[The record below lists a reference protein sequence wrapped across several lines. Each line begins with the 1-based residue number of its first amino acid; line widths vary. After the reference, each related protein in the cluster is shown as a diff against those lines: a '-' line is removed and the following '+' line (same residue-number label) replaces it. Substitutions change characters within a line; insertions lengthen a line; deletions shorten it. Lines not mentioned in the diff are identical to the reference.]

1 MLLEKIAQN
10 KNLIFKDINAQKEKT
25 FQNFNLEGFAFDSYS
40 KSLVVLYLDNSLDS
54 IEVFFGF
61 YNSKHAIAMLSRDL
75 SPSLK
80 EQIEE
85 NYQPQFIFDDNRE
98 EISGYQKQN
107 EIFVKECPS
116 TFIIAPEIKILLS
129 TSGTTGSPKFVKLS
143 DDNIFQNASSIINYL
158 PINNED
164 VCPLNLPIY
173 YSYGLSILTTNAIS
187 GGTIICGVKDI
198 LNKDFWVDFET
209 FGFTSLA
216 GVPYVYEILNRI
228 GFLKKQYSSLRYL
241 TQAGGKLNEK
251 LVVSL
256 YEYTQNQAVD
266 FFVMYG
272 QTEATARMSFFN
284 TKQFPDKIG
293 SVGKAILNGSFE
305 IDVENSELLYKGP
318 NVFGGY
324 AEKVDDLAIFHKEE
338 VLHTGDLATMD
349 QDKFVFIT
357 GRLKRFV
364 KILGSRINLD
374 EVEQAL
380 KNHFP
385 NTTFI
390 CVGKEDQY
398 LQIASTNLTLG
409 KNEIGTYIKD
419 LFKIHPAYIKYKLIE
434 NVPLTSNGKI
444 NYNAILD

>member
-10 KNLIFKDINAQKEKT
+10 KNLIFKDISTQREKT
-25 FQNFNLEGFAFDSYS
+25 FQSFNLKDFTFDNYS
-40 KSLVVLYLDNSLDS
+40 KSLAILYLDNSLDS
-54 IEVFFGF
+54 IEIFFGF
-61 YNSKHAIAMLSRDL
+61 YASNHAVAMLSRDL
-75 SPSLK
+75 SVSLK

-85 NYQPQFIFDDNRE
+85 NYQPQFIYDESRE
-98 EISGYQKQN
+98 KISGYENQN
-107 EIFVKECPS
+107 KIFIKES
-116 TFIIAPEIKILLS
+116 QRTIKIAPEIKILLS

-143 DDNIFQNASSIINYL
+143 EENIFQNASSIISYL
-158 PINNED
+158 PINKDD
-164 VCPLNLPIY
+164 VCPLNLPIH
-173 YSYGLSILTTNAIS
+173 YSYGLSILTTNAIA
-187 GGTIICGVKDI
+187 GGVIICGVKDI
-198 LNKDFWVDFET
+198 LNKDFWVDFENH
-209 FGFTSLA
+209 GFTSLA

-228 GFLKKQYSSLRYL
+228 GFLKKQYPSLKYL

-256 YEYTQNQAVD
+256 HEYTQKQSID

-272 QTEATARMSFFN
+272 QTEATARMSYFN

-305 IDVENSELLYKGP
+305 IDNESSELLYKGL

-324 AEKVDDLAIFHKEE
+324 AEQFEDLAIYHKTE
-338 VLHTGDLATMD
+338 VLPTGDLAKMD
-349 QDKFVFIT
+349 DDGFIFIV

-364 KILGSRINLD
+364 KIVGLRINLD

-380 KNHFP
+380 KNHFQ

-398 LQIASTNLTLG
+398 LQIASTNIALE

-419 LFKIHPAYIKYKLIE
+419 LFKIHPAHIKYKFID
-434 NVPLTSNGKI
+434 NVPLTANGKI